1 MVGKMTE
8 LKPISHKEFNAF
20 IKGKGFKNRGKYTL
34 TELKAQFGFRPLVKR
49 IGMVISSEDMDPTTF
64 DSINQAATSLGVGH
78 MVIRYTRKN
87 GRDTFK
93 WASDGKVFLVNW
105 R

>member
-1 MVGKMTE
+1 
-8 LKPISHKEFNAF
+8 
-20 IKGKGFKNRGKYTL
+20 
-34 TELKAQFGFRPLVKR
+34 
-49 IGMVISSEDMDPTTF
+49 MVISSEDMDPTTF

-87 GRDTFK
+87 GRDAFK
-93 WASDGKVFLVNW
+93 RASDGKVFFVNW